1 MLTIPKDSS
10 PKKNKHQIKTEATLR
25 DLLDAAEKVFV
36 REGFEKAQIENIAT
50 EFGRTRGSVY
60 AHFKNKE
67 DLFIAL
73 LETRVRSR
81 IEFTRESLAGLS
93 PQQQRAWL
101 RKGFTNSITEEDWY
115 ILLLELKLFALRN
128 KTSKARVKALFK
140 LLSADVAQLFLD
152 ACMGDKK
159 NVDFAAAV
167 IRGIP
172 SALILERQFDSA
184 LQDTS
189 ATRGALKNIFDSI
202 FPK

>member
-1 MLTIPKDSS
+1 LFERAL
-10 PKKNKHQIKTEATLR
+10 KKLRSRTLP
-25 DLLDAAEKVFV
+25 LNLAV
-36 REGFEKAQIENIAT
+36 Q
-50 EFGRTRGSVY
+50 GSVY

-101 RKGFTNSITEEDWY
+101 ARFYETLLLRRIWY
-115 ILLLELKLFALRN
+115 ILSARIKNCLRCAIRLK
-128 KTSKARVKALFK
+128 SRVKALYK

-167 IRGIP
+167 IREFRVH
-172 SALILERQFDSA
+172 LFL
-184 LQDTS
+184 
-189 ATRGALKNIFDSI
+189 
-202 FPK
+202 